1 MFVKRKLQDNEVV
14 VCRSLNQVVVA
25 DNTGKKWIITDPQ
38 LMAKSDKEIKL
49 QFKNF
54 NVVHEGVK

>member
-1 MFVKRKLQDNEVV
+1 MKRKLQDNEVV

-38 LMAKSDKEIKL
+38 LMEKSDKEIKL

-54 NVVHEGVK
+54 NVVDEGVK

>member
-1 MFVKRKLQDNEVV
+1 MKRKLQDNEVV

-38 LMAKSDKEIKL
+38 LMEKSDKEIKL

>member
-1 MFVKRKLQDNEVV
+1 MKRKLQDNEVV

-38 LMAKSDKEIKL
+38 LMTKSDKEIKL

-54 NVVHEGVK
+54 NVVDEGVK